1 MNVVVNDLAKQS
13 LIDINYYNY
22 QYSLRNAI
30 ETNRNILFRIHD
42 LEDSPYIGRYIPEM
56 SDKRFREIIYKSSR
70 HSGYR
75 IMYYISENTDTI
87 YILIFLIVNKILIV
101 SWNYIIILTIILI
114 FKSNLFKF
122 LFGYIP
128 NPPHDLYNMH

>member
-1 MNVVVNDLAKQS
+1 MKIVVDDLAKQS
-13 LIDINYYNY
+13 LIDIYYYNY

-30 ETNRNILFRIHD
+30 ETNRSILFRIHD

-56 SDKRFREIIYKSSR
+56 SDKHFREITYKSSR

-87 YILIFLIVNKILIV
+87 YIFNILNSKQDFNRILKLH
-101 SWNYIIILTIILI
+101 NY
-114 FKSNLFKF
+114 FNNYFNF
-122 LFGYIP
+122 
-128 NPPHDLYNMH
+128 

>member
-1 MNVVVNDLAKQS
+1 MKIQVDDLAKQS
-13 LIDINYYNY
+13 LIDIYYYNY
-22 QYSLRNAI
+22 QYSLRTAI

-75 IMYYISENTDTI
+75 IMYYISEKTNTI
-87 YILIFLIVNKILIV
+87 YIFNVLNCKQDFNHILKLH
-101 SWNYIIILTIILI
+101 NY
-114 FKSNLFKF
+114 FNNYFNF
-122 LFGYIP
+122 
-128 NPPHDLYNMH
+128 

>member
-1 MNVVVNDLAKQS
+1 MKIQVDDLAKQS
-13 LIDINYYNY
+13 LIDIYYYNY
-22 QYSLRNAI
+22 QYSLRIAI

-75 IMYYISENTDTI
+75 IMYYISEKTNTI
-87 YILIFLIVNKILIV
+87 YIFNVLNCKQDFNHILKLH
-101 SWNYIIILTIILI
+101 NY
-114 FKSNLFKF
+114 FNNYFNF
-122 LFGYIP
+122 
-128 NPPHDLYNMH
+128 